1 MTPQGSYDPRDPS
14 KSALVRF
21 AAGELERGDRERLQ
35 RPEAVG
41 ILERYLEGFDSESS
55 KRTMRRAAGVVARD
69 LFDFED
75 GDPVHA
81 PWVMLATRG
90 AVTALLGYRAHLAS
104 MVEARY
110 ETREDE
116 QPEGIATSTANQRLA
131 LLRGLVRSMGV
142 AGLLD
147 AGEVTRL
154 LDRREGL
161 RTIKRVTGAGRGGS
175 VKQPT
180 THPSEQALLVKA
192 AQDQAKPGTQ
202 KDAKGNTT
210 PTKPKPNTAARDAA
224 LIALLSAG
232 LRRSE
237 AAGASWGDYGI
248 DESTGKPT
256 LHVRGKGAKE
266 GKLPVALTPGIVEAL
281 AAWRKVCSN
290 PTSGPILRRMSP
302 RGDSIQTQGMAGD
315 AIYRR
320 LRALMDSA
328 GVELRGA
335 HSMRRAFVTELFRR
349 GVDASIVSKLARHAN
364 VQTTLTYDR
373 RSESEMLSQGAA
385 SAPDPFRPAA

>member
-1 MTPQGSYDPRDPS
+1 MTTQGSYDPRNPS

-75 GDPVHA
+75 GDPAHA
-81 PWVMLATRG
+81 PWAMLATRG

-131 LLRGLVRSMGV
+131 LLRGLVRSMSV
-142 AGLLD
+142 AGLLT
-147 AGEVTRL
+147 AGEATRL

-161 RTIKRVTGAGRGGS
+161 RTIKRITGAGRGGS

-180 THPSEQALLVKA
+180 TAPSEQVLLVQA
-192 AQDQAKPGTQ
+192 AKLQGE
-202 KDAKGNTT
+202 GE
-210 PTKPKPNTAARDAA
+210 KPKPNSAARDAA
-224 LIALLSAG
+224 LVALLSAG
-232 LRRSE
+232 LRRAE
-237 AAGASWGDYGI
+237 AADASWGDYDTDDSSGQ
-248 DESTGKPT
+248 PT
-256 LHVRGKGAKE
+256 LYVRGKGATG
-266 GKLPVALTPGIVEAL
+266 GKMPIALAPGIVEAL
-281 AAWRKVCSN
+281 AAWRSVCGG
-290 PTSGPILRRMSP
+290 PTRGPIIRRMSA
-302 RGDSIQTQGMAGD
+302 RGDIIREEGMTGD

-320 LRALMDSA
+320 LRTLMESA
-328 GVELRGA
+328 GVEQRGA
-335 HSMRRAFVTELFRR
+335 HSMRRAYVTGLLHA
-349 GVDASIVSKLARHAN
+349 GVDVSIVSKLARHAN
-364 VQTTLTYDR
+364 VQTTLTYDK
-373 RSESEMLSQGAA
+373 RSEAEMLSKGREH
-385 SAPDPFRPAA
+385 APDPFQAMK